1 MTLFGFC
8 TRYRSKIKRTSISI
22 QVWFNIRVLCVPQP
36 KPASQASFPARMDA
50 ASQRTGAVTVMMTAG
65 ISRMSLCHVV
75 SLPHAERFE
84 VLPSVFPCFIS
95 AIIILLGFF
104 IVKPPYPS
112 IKGYFLSN
120 HTTVFYLII
129 CFKHAINGYLHWNM
143 LQKSLDT
150 SIWFLES
157 FKKVRFHLLCLYVQ
171 SWIEH
176 NNGFTNVSHRN
187 ASFVVHKWSPL

>member
-84 VLPSVFPCFIS
+84 VLPSVFPCFIF

-112 IKGYFLSN
+112 IEGFFFFLSN

-129 CFKHAINGYLHWNM
+129 CFEHAIKWVLALKH
-143 LQKSLDT
+143 D
-150 SIWFLES
+150 IC
-157 FKKVRFHLLCLYVQ
+157 FKNHIKTGHFHL
-171 SWIEH
+171 
-176 NNGFTNVSHRN
+176 
-187 ASFVVHKWSPL
+187 AS